1 MGTFV
6 ANRIKRAYPRTSDAS
21 ESSEDM
27 NFKDCL
33 GSDVGC
39 PISVEELTRKVRE
52 SDNYVSKFLPCEWE
66 EQYFIKSSK
75 RSRSTSSEI
84 LAEQF
89 NHQKRILEALTPSM
103 SIAELGRFDNIKS
116 CKLHKSSLSIQRHGA
131 LHNKN
136 QSIRAHKPSGQAKSA
151 SLQLQDGLLSTTCG
165 APSYSIAMKTER
177 ISLRPSTDAVQHPQ
191 PREQD
196 ICPTSRYSSIADML
210 EAMGGA
216 SESASRDGHSCAAA
230 DDDSL
235 ALLLKYTHV
244 GGGA

>member
-27 NFKDCL
+27 NFKECL

-151 SLQLQDGLLSTTCG
+151 SLQLQGGLLSTTCG
-165 APSYSIAMKTER
+165 APSYSIAMT
-177 ISLRPSTDAVQHPQ
+177 Q